1 MGPVGHR
8 HRLPWD
14 RSLEGIYF
22 DVHLLFQASERALRL
37 LRAMVVWED
46 MANWQY
52 ANIYKG
58 IAQTL
63 AMAFL
68 GTLLGTIGSL
78 FVGFLAAK
86 NVMPI
91 RIVRQM
97 VRRFLDVLRGNRPA
111 CLGPRLRPRRGPSGR
126 WPGVLAIFISDLG
139 TLSKLYSEAIENI
152 DRKQVEGVRATGA
165 GPFAVI
171 RYGYL
176 PQVLPV
182 FIPQSLL
189 ISGESNTRSA
199 TILGIVGAGAIGM
212 ILIERFRAQL
222 YDQVFFVVLNVLVLI
237 FAIDWLSKRIRL
249 WAIVKR
255 ATETAPRPKDG
266 PCAKRGP
273 FFFWSCNR
281 RRRAARLA
289 IMIIDGLQY
298 ANWSEKVFRQ
308 MREGG
313 VDAVH
318 VTIAYHEMFRETA
331 SRNIEAW
338 NRWFERFPDLIR
350 PAKKTGDDIRAA
362 KAEGRTGHRLRR
374 ADARAHRGRYRGLV

>member
-1 MGPVGHR
+1 MRMASIDTVDDGQIAAVRATHPGAFR
-8 HRLPWD
+8 TGRDGLRKWAPWVIAIAYVIG
-14 RSLEGIYF
+14 SLIYF

-91 RIVRQM
+91 RVVRQM
-97 VRRFLDVLRGNRPA
+97 VRRFLDILRGIDQLVWGLVFVRA
-111 CLGPRLRPRRGPSGR
+111 VGLGPLA
-126 WPGVLAIFISDLG
+126 GVLAIFISDLG

-182 FIPQSLL
+182 FISQSLYFW
-189 ISGESNTRSA
+189 ESNTRSA
-199 TILGIVGAGAIGM
+199 TILGIVGAGGIGM

-222 YDQVFFVVLNVLVLI
+222 YDQVFFVVLNVLVII

-249 WAIVKR
+249 WAI
-255 ATETAPRPKDG
+255 G
-266 PCAKRGP
+266 
-273 FFFWSCNR
+273 
-281 RRRAARLA
+281 
-289 IMIIDGLQY
+289 
-298 ANWSEKVFRQ
+298 EKS
-308 MREGG
+308 
-313 VDAVH
+313 H
-318 VTIAYHEMFRETA
+318 
-331 SRNIEAW
+331 
-338 NRWFERFPDLIR
+338 
-350 PAKKTGDDIRAA
+350 
-362 KAEGRTGHRLRR
+362 
-374 ADARAHRGRYRGLV
+374 